1 MLIIYFDIILIEY
14 WNCKSVTFILSY
26 VIITEVV
33 EWIVS
38 NVRYSLVSDRD
49 ISITVDISITSE

>member
-1 MLIIYFDIILIEY
+1 MLIIYFDMILIEY
-14 WNCKSVTFILSY
+14 WHCKSVTFILSY